1 MFKLKM
7 NNPPLVDS
15 ASKKLRYYSQD
26 TNTIRDPYAQI
37 SNAGFTPV
45 GNLKTY
51 GVANMY
57 DRSEPTNLRDL
68 PELYTIPYNTTPYL
82 GTNTTSIKYIDDDS
96 TKLRYPVFQNRKSAI
111 DVSQITTHPGQVFVS
126 NPDVS
131 PVLNNFYQQA
141 TTINLPGADYQKFP
155 NNLDPTNI
163 MLGQKN
169 YGQENSRYI
178 NRWDIVD
185 PRVVQNVDN
194 IVMNMKDSDGH
205 TISLFQCGISTRNEL
220 RNYVETNNC

>member
-1 MFKLKM
+1 M
-7 NNPPLVDS
+7 NTTQGAPLMDA
-15 ASKKLRYYSQD
+15 ASKKIRYYTQ
-26 TNTIRDPYAQI
+26 NEVKDPYNQI
-37 SNAGFTPV
+37 SNAGFSVV

-68 PELYTIPYNTTPYL
+68 PELYTVPYNTTPFL
-82 GTNTTSIKYIDDDS
+82 GTNTTSIKYVDDDS

-111 DVSQITTHPGQVFVS
+111 DVTQITTHPGQVFVANPGVS
-126 NPDVS
+126 N
-131 PVLNNFYQQA
+131 VLNNFYEQA
-141 TTINLPGADYQKFP
+141 TTINLPGEDYQKFP

-169 YGQENSRYI
+169 YGLENSRYI

-194 IVMNMKDSDGH
+194 IVMNMKGSDGH
-205 TISLFQCGISTRNEL
+205 VIGLFPCGISTRNEL